1 MNRLTGMMTATLTG
15 APTGA
20 PTGAGTSLTAGRT
33 AVAVVQPWG
42 PRRVLAALAGVL
54 LVAALLAGGVGY
66 WAWNTWQSTTP
77 APPAAGTGQD
87 ALEAMQAGAP
97 AARSRDDIA
106 AAPMATFPAS
116 ASSPAPPAT
125 TPGPTM
131 TVPGSTRSGPAQ
143 VPTGFPHTTPGA
155 VAQLGAIE
163 SRVAQAMSIQ
173 VATDVYG
180 GWALPGGVGA
190 PRWTM
195 TVAVRQFLSSA
206 GVSSIDDGQARIVAT
221 PAAGMVKGADGDD
234 WVVACVLLHV
244 KSTIVRTAQMA
255 FGHCERMQWQ
265 PDQMVPGGGGRWMIA
280 PGPEPAPAPSTWPGS
295 DAALQAGWATWPVT
309 S

>member
-1 MNRLTGMMTATLTG
+1 MNWLTGILTATLTG
-15 APTGA
+15 TLTGA
-20 PTGAGTSLTAGRT
+20 ETRRHPSASA
-33 AVAVVQPWG
+33 AAVQPWG
-42 PRRVLAALAGVL
+42 PRRLLAALAGVL
-54 LVAALLAGGVGY
+54 LVAALLAVGVGY
-66 WAWNTWQSTTP
+66 WAWTTWQSTTP

-87 ALEAMQAGAP
+87 ALKPGAP
-97 AARSRDDIA
+97 AEGSRDDIA
-106 AAPMATFPAS
+106 AAPMATFPVS

-125 TPGPTM
+125 TPGLTM

-173 VATDVYG
+173 VATDVYR

-206 GVSSIDDGQARIVAT
+206 GLSSIDDGQARIVAT
-221 PAAGMVKGADGDD
+221 PAAGMVKGVDGAD
-234 WVVACVLLHV
+234 WVVACVLLQV

-295 DAALQAGWATWPVT
+295 DAALQAGWATWPV
-309 S
+309 SS

>member
-1 MNRLTGMMTATLTG
+1 MNRLTMIKTATLTG
-15 APTGA
+15 TLTGA
-20 PTGAGTSLTAGRT
+20 ETRPDPAAGA
-33 AVAVVQPWG
+33 VQPWG
-42 PRRVLAALAGVL
+42 PRRLLAALSGVL
-54 LVAALLAGGVGY
+54 LVAALLAVGVGY

-77 APPAAGTGQD
+77 ALPAAGTGQD
-87 ALEAMQAGAP
+87 ALKPAAPAEPGAP

-116 ASSPAPPAT
+116 ASSPAPPAS

-143 VPTGFPHTTPGA
+143 VPTGFPPTPPGA

-206 GVSSIDDGQARIVAT
+206 GLSSIDDGQARIIAT
-221 PAAGMVKGADGDD
+221 PAAGMVKGVDGDD
-234 WVVACVLLHV
+234 WVVACVLLQV

-295 DAALQAGWATWPVT
+295 DAALQAGWATWSVA